1 MSGTDIPME
10 IGGLTLTPG
19 VYTHYS
25 PIYIL
30 SSSKPWVILDAQG
43 NEDAV
48 FIFVA
53 RSKLSTANES
63 KIVLVNGAKAENVFW
78 IIGTLANIGS
88 HSTFAGN
95 MLAGTAITIG
105 LGGMIVGRVI
115 AGTAVTCSSCTI
127 ITDRDL
133 LE

>member
-1 MSGTDIPME
+1 
-10 IGGLTLTPG
+10 
-19 VYTHYS
+19 
-25 PIYIL
+25 
-30 SSSKPWVILDAQG
+30 
-43 NEDAV
+43 
-48 FIFVA
+48 
-53 RSKLSTANES
+53 
-63 KIVLVNGAKAENVFW
+63 VLVNGAKAENVFW